1 MGRWA
6 HGGIYVGVPTLPG
19 GCEAS
24 AVSVRRSIGSMM
36 VATFVS
42 RGLGFVKTM
51 LLVAAIGA
59 TSAYAGGQAFET
71 ANTAPTYLFA
81 LIAGGV
87 LGAVLVPQIVR
98 NLDAGPVGRENT
110 DRLLTVVLV
119 GGAAATLLL
128 TLCAPAIVGIY
139 TVGWSDEWRT
149 LATSMAYWCLPQVF
163 FLIAFAVLSQMLN
176 ARGVFGAPAWAP
188 AASNLIGIAGILVFL
203 LALPSGLDDAAS
215 WSPLMIAVLAGS
227 ATLAIAVQALLLI
240 IPLRRIGFR
249 MRFRWGFGGL
259 GQMSTLA
266 GWTLLGVV
274 AGQAAYLVTANVA
287 NNAGQTLYGLHVEGA
302 SLNSLSTA
310 YLLVLLPH
318 GIVTVSLTT
327 ALYTRMSGLAG
338 RNDLAETDKLSSV
351 ATRPVAY
358 VSIAAAALFV
368 AVGPLLTQLIFSSA
382 AVGHVLAVLSLGL
395 VGFSQAYVL
404 NRTSF
409 ALQDARG
416 PFCTQ
421 LVIAGLSAAGSAA
434 ALLPPRSSPCSASRR
449 ASPSP
454 TSPAGSPLTSRSDGH
469 SGCAATC
476 PRDVRTRPCT
486 TCAFSP
492 PPRSAP
498 GPGRSC
504 SRSSALRLASSPGPR
519 CLRGRVPGSPA
530 FSRVLPGCSA
540 IAAGTASAGGE
551 TTPEPAGSRRRARA
565 FRPGNGPR
573 CGPRPSS
580 PRGRVRTCAP
590 RAR

>member
-1 MGRWA
+1 M
-6 HGGIYVGVPTLPG
+6 
-19 GCEAS
+19 
-24 AVSVRRSIGSMM
+24 SVRRSIGSMM

-188 AASNLIGIAGILVFL
+188 AVSNLIGIAGILVFL

-382 AVGHVLAVLSLGL
+382 VVGHVLAVLSLGL

-434 ALLPPRSSPCSASRR
+434 ALLLPPEF
-449 ASPSP
+449 
-454 TSPAGSPLTSRSDGH
+454 T
-469 SGCAATC
+469 
-476 PRDVRTRPCT
+476 
-486 TCAFSP
+486 
-492 PPRSAP
+492 
-498 GPGRSC
+498 
-504 SRSSALRLASSPGPR
+504 
-519 CLRGRVPGSPA
+519 
-530 FSRVLPGCSA
+530 VLG
-540 IAAGTASAGGE
+540 IAAGISVANLAGWLTAHLALRRSFRMRGHLPARRPHEALYYLRLFAAAAVSAGAGSILLSVVG
-551 TTPEPAGSRRRARA
+551 TPAGFVARAALLAGAGAGVAGIFAGFARLLGDRSWDGIRRR
-565 FRPGNGPR
+565 
-573 CGPRPSS
+573 
-580 PRGRVRTCAP
+580 
-590 RAR
+590 

>member
-1 MGRWA
+1 M
-6 HGGIYVGVPTLPG
+6 
-19 GCEAS
+19 
-24 AVSVRRSIGSMM
+24 RRSIGSMM

-42 RGLGFVKTM
+42 RGLGFVKTI

-59 TSAYAGGQAFET
+59 TSDYAGGQAFET

-119 GGAAATLLL
+119 GGAAATVLL
-128 TLCAPAIVGIY
+128 TLCAPAIVAAY

-188 AASNLIGIAGILVFL
+188 AISNLLGIAGILVFL

-240 IPLRRIGFR
+240 IPLRQIGFR
-249 MRFRWGFGGL
+249 MRFRWGVGGL
-259 GQMSTLA
+259 GQMSTVA

-287 NNAGQTLYGLHVEGA
+287 NNAGHALNRMEVDGA
-302 SLNSLSTA
+302 SLNSLSLA
-310 YLLVLLPH
+310 YLLALLPH

-327 ALYTRMSGLAG
+327 ALYTRMSALAG
-338 RNDLAETDKLSSV
+338 RNDLAETDKHSSV

-368 AVGPLLTQLIFSSA
+368 AVGPLLTQLIFGSA
-382 AVGHVLAVLSLGL
+382 VVGHVLAVLSLGL

-434 ALLPPRSSPCSASRR
+434 ALLLPPES
-449 ASPSP
+449 
-454 TSPAGSPLTSRSDGH
+454 T
-469 SGCAATC
+469 
-476 PRDVRTRPCT
+476 
-486 TCAFSP
+486 
-492 PPRSAP
+492 
-498 GPGRSC
+498 
-504 SRSSALRLASSPGPR
+504 
-519 CLRGRVPGSPA
+519 
-530 FSRVLPGCSA
+530 VLG
-540 IAAGTASAGGE
+540 IAAGISVANLAGWLTAHLALRRTFRMRGHLPARRPHEVLYYLRLLTAAGVSAA
-551 TTPEPAGSRRRARA
+551 AGSILVSVVGAPVGFVGRAALLAAAAVVVAGVFVGLTRLLGDRSWDGIRRR
-565 FRPGNGPR
+565 
-573 CGPRPSS
+573 
-580 PRGRVRTCAP
+580 
-590 RAR
+590 

>member
-19 GCEAS
+19 WCEAS

-188 AASNLIGIAGILVFL
+188 AISNLIGIAGILVFL

-227 ATLAIAVQALLLI
+227 ASLAIAVQALLLVV
-240 IPLRRIGFR
+240 PLRQIGFR
-249 MRFRWGFGGL
+249 MRFRWGVGGL
-259 GQMSTLA
+259 GQMSTVA

-287 NNAGQTLYGLHVEGA
+287 NNAGATLNRMGVEGA

-338 RNDLAETDKLSSV
+338 RNDLAETDALSLV

-358 VSIAAAALFV
+358 VSMAAAALFV
-368 AVGPLLTQLIFSSA
+368 AVGPLLTQLIFGSA
-382 AVGHVLAVLSLGL
+382 VVGHVLAVLSLGL

-416 PFCTQ
+416 PFRTQ

-434 ALLPPRSSPCSASRR
+434 ALLLPPEY
-449 ASPSP
+449 
-454 TSPAGSPLTSRSDGH
+454 T
-469 SGCAATC
+469 
-476 PRDVRTRPCT
+476 
-486 TCAFSP
+486 
-492 PPRSAP
+492 
-498 GPGRSC
+498 
-504 SRSSALRLASSPGPR
+504 
-519 CLRGRVPGSPA
+519 
-530 FSRVLPGCSA
+530 VLG
-540 IAAGTASAGGE
+540 IAAGISVANLAGWLTAHLALRRTFRMRGHLPARRPHVVLYYLRLLTAAAVSAA
-551 TTPEPAGSRRRARA
+551 AGSILLAVVGTPVGFLGQAALLAAVGVVVAGVFVGLTRLLGDRSWDGIRRR
-565 FRPGNGPR
+565 
-573 CGPRPSS
+573 
-580 PRGRVRTCAP
+580 
-590 RAR
+590 